1 MSDNAKKEYARQVD
15 KEHEGFMCFRNAL
28 MQLLWKEDRPLSR
41 AEILKGTE
49 GRNWNPSSI
58 HLILNSMMSKGI
70 IHITDETK
78 RYGRTYETLCSYQ
91 DYVMD
96 SLQEIFPS
104 VEKDELLNA
113 VMDAFVLKN
122 GKVSKRSLNY
132 IRKYVD
138 EKREGIK

>member
-1 MSDNAKKEYARQVD
+1 
-15 KEHEGFMCFRNAL
+15 
-28 MQLLWKEDRPLSR
+28 
-41 AEILKGTE
+41 
-49 GRNWNPSSI
+49 
-58 HLILNSMMSKGI
+58 
-70 IHITDETK
+70 
-78 RYGRTYETLCSYQ
+78 
-91 DYVMD
+91 MD

-132 IRKYVD
+132 IQKYVD